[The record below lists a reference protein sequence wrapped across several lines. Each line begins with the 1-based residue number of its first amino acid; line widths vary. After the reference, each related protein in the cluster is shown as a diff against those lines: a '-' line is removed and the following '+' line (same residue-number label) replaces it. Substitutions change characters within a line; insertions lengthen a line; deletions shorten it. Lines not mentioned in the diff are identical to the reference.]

1 MVLLVA
7 EVVIPYVYRE
17 AFLPF
22 HQRTQREA
30 VVVAHRRMGKTVSFC
45 NDLQLRC
52 LQNTRQFPPPR
63 YAWFYP
69 TRVRAKDIAWPYLKY
84 YSENIPGRKVIESEL
99 AIEYPNKGR
108 VTLYGADGARGV
120 GLWLDG
126 VVYDEADDIPAS
138 VVADVAPALSDHKG
152 WSVYGGMLRGR
163 YNLWRRYEK
172 AKSDPNAFTLVG
184 RASETGIIDAP
195 ELVRLRG
202 AMGESAYEMQM
213 ECNANASIA
222 AAIYGKEMDEVR
234 RRNGIT
240 RVPIDR
246 TAPLDFFFDIGHS
259 LNGDDWS
266 CWVVQLVGRD
276 ILAHAYFAAS
286 GQVPSYYASRI
297 RQISDAA
304 GVPLGT
310 VYLPHD
316 GNRMDR
322 QGNTAK
328 SDLETAGIMRIRTVP
343 RTPNV
348 WNGINTLR
356 ALLPRLFFNS
366 TGCEAK
372 FHMDGAAISDEP
384 LEIDLSDPNVKPS
397 GVDCLDYY
405 TKKTDHQTGV
415 ILETPVHNQYSHGAD
430 ALRTF
435 AEAYAQKMLNE
446 GTSELVTS
454 AARSNVVITRTP
466 QSNGNTYSW
475 PQRRVT
481 ITR

>member
-1 MVLLVA
+1 MA

-30 VVVAHRRMGKTVSFC
+30 VVVAHRRMGKTVAID
-45 NDLQLRC
+45 NDAQLRC
-52 LQNTRQFPPPR
+52 LANKRQFPPPR
-63 YAWFYP
+63 YGWWYP
-69 TRVRAKDIAWPYLKY
+69 TRVRAKDIAWPYLKW
-84 YSENIPGRKVIESEL
+84 YSERIPGRKVIESEL
-99 AIEYPNKGR
+99 AIEYPNGGR

-126 VVYDEADDIPAS
+126 AYFDEADDIPPA
-138 VVADVAPALSDHKG
+138 VIADIAPALADQKG
-152 WSVYGGMLRGR
+152 FAVYAGMLRGR
-163 YNLWRRYEK
+163 YNLWKRYEQ
-172 AKSDPNAFTLVG
+172 AAGNPNVFRMLG
-184 RASETGIIDAP
+184 RASETGILDQA
-195 ELVRLRG
+195 ERDRLRLS
-202 AMGESAYEMQM
+202 MGEAAYEMQL
-213 ECNANASIA
+213 ECNPNASIA
-222 AAIYGKEMDEVR
+222 NAIYGAQMDEVR
-234 RRNGIT
+234 RGNRIT
-240 RVPIDR
+240 RLAIDK
-246 TAPLDFFFDIGHS
+246 TVPLDFFWDIGHS

-286 GQVPSYYASRI
+286 GQVPSYYAARI
-297 RQISDAA
+297 RQIADAS

-322 QGNTAK
+322 HGNTAK
-328 SDLETAGIMRIRTVP
+328 SDLEAAGIMRIRTVP

-356 ALLPRLFFNS
+356 ALLPRFFFDS
-366 TGCEAK
+366 KGVQTK
-372 FHMDGAAISDEP
+372 YHMDGAPMADEP
-384 LEIDLSDPNVKPS
+384 VEIDLSDPNVKPS

-405 TKKTDHQTGV
+405 TKKTDAQTGV

-435 AEAYAQKMLNE
+435 AEAYAQRMLDE
-446 GTSELVTS
+446 GTSVFAAATRKADVTVTRDRPSS
-454 AARSNVVITRTP
+454 ASV
-466 QSNGNTYSW
+466 
-475 PQRRVT
+475 RRVLVS
-481 ITR
+481 R